1 MAGTR
6 DALVFDEDDNTFLL
20 PGPVKLHP
28 RVLRAMM
35 KPAVAHRAPEFRKVV
50 RRMNDGLRAL
60 LQTKNHAVATMTG
73 SATAAMEAAVAGLA
87 KPGERF
93 LVAHNGKFGE
103 RFLQLARMY
112 SGADAVSVA
121 APWGAPVDAEA
132 VVAELETG
140 EVGTV
145 AMVVNES
152 STGVRNPVEKVAA
165 ACRKHDVM
173 MIADGVTAY
182 GGMDVPTEKLGIDV
196 AICGSQKAV
205 GAPAGAA
212 FLAVSP
218 RAEKALRSP
227 GLYLDLKA
235 VLDKWR
241 EDTTPFTPAT
251 HTFLG
256 VAEALELLVEETLE
270 VRVARNRRHAAAF
283 RTAMA
288 RLGLDLLPAA
298 GSESDT
304 ITAVRYPEGVG
315 DADVRNVLKDE
326 WGIVVAGGQAEL
338 KGKIFRVAH
347 MGFVASSELASCVVA
362 LEACLAR
369 VAKTA
374 PTGAAAGA
382 FSDALRSGPS

>member
-1 MAGTR
+1 MAGPGVTLR
-6 DALVFDEDDNTFLL
+6 FDDDDNIFLL

-50 RRMNDGLRAL
+50 RQMNDGLRVL

-73 SATAAMEAAVAGLA
+73 SATAAMEASVAGLA

-93 LVAHNGKFGE
+93 VVAHNGKFGE
-103 RFLQLARMY
+103 RFLDLARRY
-112 SGADAVSVA
+112 AGADTVSVG
-121 APWGAPVDAEA
+121 APWGKPFDADA
-132 VVAELETG
+132 VVAEVERG
-140 EVGTV
+140 DVGVV

-165 ACRKHDVM
+165 ACRKHDTM
-173 MIADGVTAY
+173 LIADGVTAY

-205 GAPAGAA
+205 GGPAGAA
-212 FLAVSP
+212 FVAVSP
-218 RAEKALRSP
+218 RAEHALTSP
-227 GLYLDLKA
+227 SLYLDLKA

-256 VAEALELLVEETLE
+256 VAEALEMLVEETLE
-270 VRVARNRRHAAAF
+270 ARIARNKRHADAF
-283 RTAMA
+283 RTAMS
-288 RLGLDLLPAA
+288 RLGLDLLPSP

-304 ITAVRYPEGVG
+304 ITAVRYPAAVG
-315 DADVRNVLKDE
+315 DADVRTVLKDE
-326 WGIVVAGGQAEL
+326 WGIVVAGGQSDL

-347 MGFVASSELASCVVA
+347 MGFVAARELAACVVA

-382 FSDALRSGPS
+382 FSDTLNQASD